1 MVRFQHRSNSA
12 LLVEQ
17 EAMADEVVR
26 LDKVR
31 RDYLVGDQVTTA
43 LGGIDLV
50 IERGEFVAIVGPSG
64 SGKSTMMNLIG
75 CLDRPSAGSVK
86 IAGDSTNEL
95 NDNQLTSL
103 RSKAI
108 GFVFQQFQLLPNTT
122 AIENVMAPL
131 LYQGKSTKEAKRA
144 ATQMLTQ
151 LGLGDRLN
159 FDRNRLSGGQQQ
171 RVAIARAL
179 VTSPDIVLADE
190 PTGALDSKTGAAV
203 IELLKDLHRDG
214 RTVVLITH
222 DLEIAASAPR
232 RVFLRDGLI
241 ERDERGAR

>member
-1 MVRFQHRSNSA
+1 
-12 LLVEQ
+12 
-17 EAMADEVVR
+17 MADEVVR

-43 LGGIDLV
+43 LDGIDLV

-75 CLDRPSAGSVK
+75 CLDRPSAGSVM

-103 RSKAI
+103 RSKSI

-151 LGLGDRLN
+151 LGLVDRLN

-214 RTVVLITH
+214 RTIVLITH

>member
-1 MVRFQHRSNSA
+1 MVRFQHQLNLV

-31 RDYLVGDQVTTA
+31 RDYLVGDQITTA

-103 RSKAI
+103 RAKAI

>member
-1 MVRFQHRSNSA
+1 
-12 LLVEQ
+12 
-17 EAMADEVVR
+17 MADEVVR

-75 CLDRPSAGSVK
+75 CLDRPTAGSVK

-241 ERDERGAR
+241 ERDERGAK

>member
-1 MVRFQHRSNSA
+1 
-12 LLVEQ
+12 VEL

-31 RDYLVGDQVTTA
+31 RDYLVGDQITTA

-131 LYQGKSTKEAKRA
+131 LYQGKSTKEAKKS

-214 RTVVLITH
+214 RTIVLITH

>member
-1 MVRFQHRSNSA
+1 
-12 LLVEQ
+12 
-17 EAMADEVVR
+17 MADEVVR

-31 RDYLVGDQVTTA
+31 RDYLVGDQITTA
-43 LGGIDLV
+43 LGGVDLV

-75 CLDRPSAGSVK
+75 CLDRPSAGSVR
-86 IAGDSTNEL
+86 ISGDSTNDL
-95 NDNQLTSL
+95 SDNKLTQL

-131 LYQGKSTKEAKRA
+131 LYQGKSTKEAKKL

-214 RTVVLITH
+214 RTIVLITH

-241 ERDERGAR
+241 ERDERGVS

>member
-1 MVRFQHRSNSA
+1 VANPV
-12 LLVEQ
+12 VEL
-17 EAMADEVVR
+17 ED
-26 LDKVR
+26 VR
-31 RDYLVGDQVTTA
+31 REYLVGDQKTVALDGVT
-43 LGGIDLV
+43 LS
-50 IERGEFVAIVGPSG
+50 IEHGEFVAIVGPSG

-75 CLDRPSAGSVK
+75 CLDRPSSGVVR
-86 IAGDSTNEL
+86 IASDPTSEL
-95 NDNQLTSL
+95 NDNELTSL

-131 LYQGKSTKEAKRA
+131 LYQGVSSKQAKQA
-144 ATQMLTQ
+144 ATEMLTK

-190 PTGALDSKTGAAV
+190 PTGALDSKTGAQV
-203 IELLKDLHRDG
+203 IELLQELNQEG
-214 RTVVLITH
+214 RTIILITH

-232 RVFLRDGLI
+232 RVFLRDGRI
-241 ERDERGAR
+241 ERDERGVK

>member
-1 MVRFQHRSNSA
+1 MVRFQHRSNSVH
-12 LLVEQ
+12 LVEL

-31 RDYLVGDQVTTA
+31 RDYLVGDQITTA
-43 LGGIDLV
+43 LDGIDLV

-75 CLDRPSAGSVK
+75 CLDRPSAGSVM

-103 RSKAI
+103 RSKSI

-151 LGLGDRLN
+151 LGLVDRLN

-214 RTVVLITH
+214 RTIVLITH

>member
-1 MVRFQHRSNSA
+1 
-12 LLVEQ
+12 VEQ

-31 RDYLVGDQVTTA
+31 RDYLVGDQITTA
-43 LGGIDLV
+43 LDGIDLV

-75 CLDRPSAGSVK
+75 CLDRPSAGSVM
-86 IAGDSTNEL
+86 ISGDSTNEL

-131 LYQGKSTKEAKRA
+131 LYQGKSTKEAKKA

-241 ERDERGAR
+241 ERDERGAK

>member
-1 MVRFQHRSNSA
+1 
-12 LLVEQ
+12 
-17 EAMADEVVR
+17 MADEVVR

-31 RDYLVGDQVTTA
+31 RDYLVGDQITTA
-43 LGGIDLV
+43 LGGVDLV

-86 IAGDSTNEL
+86 ISGDSTNDL
-95 NDNQLTSL
+95 SDNKLTQL

-131 LYQGKSTKEAKRA
+131 LYQGKSTKEAKKL

-214 RTVVLITH
+214 RTIVLITH

-241 ERDERGAR
+241 ERDERGVS

>member
-1 MVRFQHRSNSA
+1 MANPV
-12 LLVEQ
+12 VEL
-17 EAMADEVVR
+17 EN
-26 LDKVR
+26 VR
-31 RDYLVGDQVTTA
+31 REYLVGDQVTVA
-43 LGGIDLV
+43 LAGVDLV

-75 CLDRPSAGSVK
+75 CLDRPSSGVVK
-86 IAGDSTNEL
+86 IASDPTSEL

-131 LYQGKSTKEAKRA
+131 LYQGVSSKQAKQA
-144 ATQMLTQ
+144 ATEMLNR
-151 LGLGDRLN
+151 LGLGERLN

-190 PTGALDSKTGAAV
+190 PTGALDSKTGAQV
-203 IELLKDLHRDG
+203 IELLQELNQEG
-214 RTVVLITH
+214 RTIILITH

-232 RVFLRDGLI
+232 RVFLRDGRI
-241 ERDERGAR
+241 ERDERGVK

>member
-1 MVRFQHRSNSA
+1 
-12 LLVEQ
+12 
-17 EAMADEVVR
+17 MADEVVR

-31 RDYLVGDQVTTA
+31 RDYLVGDQITTA
-43 LGGIDLV
+43 LGGVDLV

-75 CLDRPSAGSVK
+75 CLDRPSSGSVL
-86 IAGDSTNEL
+86 IAGDSTNDL
-95 NDNQLTSL
+95 SDNKLTEL
-103 RSKAI
+103 RSRAI

-131 LYQGKSTKEAKRA
+131 LYQGVSAKAAKKS

-203 IELLKDLHRDG
+203 IELLKELHREG
-214 RTVVLITH
+214 RTIVLITH

-232 RVFLRDGLI
+232 RVFLRDGLV
-241 ERDERGAR
+241 ERDERGVS

>member
-1 MVRFQHRSNSA
+1 
-12 LLVEQ
+12 
-17 EAMADEVVR
+17 MADEVVR

-43 LGGIDLV
+43 LDGVDLV

-86 IAGDSTNEL
+86 ISGDSTNDL
-95 NDNQLTSL
+95 SDNKLTEL

-131 LYQGKSTKEAKRA
+131 LYQGKSTKEAKKL

-214 RTVVLITH
+214 RTIVLITH

-241 ERDERGAR
+241 ERDERGVS

>member
-1 MVRFQHRSNSA
+1 
-12 LLVEQ
+12 VEQ
-17 EAMADEVVR
+17 ETMADEVVR
-26 LDKVR
+26 LNKVR
-31 RDYLVGDQVTTA
+31 RDYLVGDQITTA
-43 LGGIDLV
+43 LGGVDLV

-75 CLDRPSAGSVK
+75 CLDRPSSGSVL
-86 IAGDSTNEL
+86 IAGDSTNDL
-95 NDNQLTSL
+95 SDNKLTEL
-103 RSKAI
+103 RSRAI

-131 LYQGKSTKEAKRA
+131 LYQGLSTKAAKKS

-179 VTSPDIVLADE
+179 VTSPEIVLADV

-203 IELLKDLHRDG
+203 IELLKELHREG
-214 RTVVLITH
+214 RTIVLITH

-232 RVFLRDGLI
+232 RVFLRDGLV
-241 ERDERGAR
+241 ERDERGVS

>member
-1 MVRFQHRSNSA
+1 
-12 LLVEQ
+12 
-17 EAMADEVVR
+17 MADEVVR

-31 RDYLVGDQVTTA
+31 RDYLVGDQITTA
-43 LGGIDLV
+43 RGGIDLV

-75 CLDRPSAGSVK
+75 CLDRPSAGSVM

-131 LYQGKSTKEAKRA
+131 LYQGVSTKAAKKA
-144 ATQMLTQ
+144 AAQMLTQ

-203 IELLKDLHRDG
+203 IELLKDLHKDG
-214 RTVVLITH
+214 RTIVLITH
-222 DLEIAASAPR
+222 DLDIAASAPR

-241 ERDERGAR
+241 ERDERGVR

>member
-1 MVRFQHRSNSA
+1 MVKFQLQWNSG

-31 RDYLVGDQVTTA
+31 RDYLVGDQITTA

-75 CLDRPSAGSVK
+75 CLDRPSAGSVM

-95 NDNQLTSL
+95 SDNQLTTL

-131 LYQGKSTKEAKRA
+131 LYQGVGTKNAKKA
-144 ATQMLTQ
+144 AAQMLTQ

-190 PTGALDSKTGAAV
+190 PTGALDSKTGATV

-214 RTVVLITH
+214 RTIVLITH
-222 DLEIAASAPR
+222 DLDIAASAPR

-241 ERDERGAR
+241 ERDERGSR